1 MRRRRWPGKCS
12 KIKISSDPACHM
24 LSYTKLSGNVKRFKT
39 LMGMSLQEFGLL
51 FAKVEKAHPG
61 AERERLS
68 KGPTGAQSG
77 QGAGSRLAGHKV
89 PSFFKRNVFQ
99 TGHGNDGSLW
109 PATKRT

>member
-1 MRRRRWPGKCS
+1 
-12 KIKISSDPACHM
+12 M
-24 LSYTKLSGNVKRFKT
+24 LPYTRLSGSARRLKIP
-39 LMGMSLQEFGLL
+39 MGMSLQEFDLL

-77 QGAGSRLAGHKV
+77 QGAGSRLAEHKV

-99 TGHGNDGSLW
+99 ARHGNNGSLW
-109 PATKRT
+109 PPLGAHKINSSPSIHAYP